1 MPSALPV
8 VRPDGTQE
16 SELARMTGLG
26 EYSVRI
32 TDENLRALVDAGKM
46 EMRVKWDELDDGP
59 DGKDFRARYIHF
71 I

>member
-1 MPSALPV
+1 
-8 VRPDGTQE
+8 
-16 SELARMTGLG
+16 MTGLG

-46 EMRVKWDELDDGP
+46 EMRVKWDELDDGR